1 MDAVAT
7 DFRSQRG
14 LALAQAKRDSIKVIV
29 GTKYLV
35 PSATFNGS
43 GYVVDAQEE
52 TCTCPDFAE
61 RGGHGRLHRCKHIWA
76 AIYVM
81 RLPDGSTIVVEEKK
95 RINYPRDW
103 TATNACRTLI
113 PRLAPTLLSELV
125 DGLGLP
131 SRPDRRGRGRPPK
144 PVRDVLLAAA
154 LRTFEEKTAGE
165 AVVAAENYRNLGS
178 ITMSDN
184 IHYNT
189 LLERFADPQYM
200 PLLHRL
206 VAGSASPLI
215 GLERRFAVDGTGFG
229 TSRYDHYH
237 MEKHG
242 SKGQKRKPTKRHR
255 WVGAKMVF
263 GTLTHCVVAVQITEA
278 SVAECDLMPEL
289 LRRVIANG
297 GHIGDWLGDAA
308 YMAWYNVKAVEDVGG
323 NPYFDWPK
331 GVTGKTRPI
340 IRRLY
345 SKFLSDQE
353 EYWRRYHQRSL
364 AETGISMLKT
374 RFGHYLRSR
383 VPHAQY
389 AESMLRA
396 ICHNVAC
403 LVMAVQELH
412 IEPKYW
418 TFNPAELPHFGS
430 THE

>member
-1 MDAVAT
+1 MDARPTAL
-7 DFRSQRG
+7 RSARG
-14 LALAQAKRDSIKVIV
+14 LALAQAKRDAIKVIV

-43 GYVVDAQEE
+43 GYVVDTQDE

-81 RLPDGSTIVVEEKK
+81 QLPDGSTVIVEEK
-95 RINYPRDW
+95 RRLNYPRDW
-103 TATNACRTLI
+103 TATNRCRTLI
-113 PRLAPTLLSELV
+113 PRLAPELLCELV

-131 SRPDRRGRGRPPK
+131 LPPDKRGRGRPPK

-165 AVVAAENYRNLGS
+165 AVVAAENYCNLGS
-178 ITMSDN
+178 ITMSGN
-184 IHYNT
+184 VHYNT

-206 VAGSASPLI
+206 VAGSAYPLI
-215 GLERRFAVDGTGFG
+215 GFERKFAVDGTGFG
-229 TSRYDHYH
+229 SSVYDCYH
-237 MEKHG
+237 TEKHG

-255 WVGAKMVF
+255 WVGAKIVF
-263 GTLTHCVVAVQITEA
+263 GTVTHCVAAVQITEPH
-278 SVAECDLMPEL
+278 VAECDMMPEL
-289 LRRVIANG
+289 LRRTVGNG
-297 GHIGDWLGDAA
+297 GHISEWLGDAA
-308 YMAWYNVKAVEDVGG
+308 YMAWYNVKAIEDVGA
-323 NPYFDWPK
+323 NAYIDWPK
-331 GVTGKTRPI
+331 RVKGKTNPI

-345 SKFLSDQE
+345 KKFRAEQD
-353 EYWRRYHQRSL
+353 EYWLHYHQRSL
-364 AETGISMLKT
+364 AETGMSMLKT

-389 AESMLRA
+389 AESMLRC

-403 LVMAVQELH
+403 LIMAVQELS

-418 TFNPAELPHFGS
+418 THNPAELPLFGS
-430 THE
+430 MHA